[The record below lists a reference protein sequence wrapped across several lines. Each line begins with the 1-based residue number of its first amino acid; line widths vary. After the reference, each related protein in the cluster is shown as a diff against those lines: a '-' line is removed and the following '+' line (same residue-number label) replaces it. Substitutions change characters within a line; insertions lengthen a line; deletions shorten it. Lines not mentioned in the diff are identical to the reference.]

1 MREPS
6 SVNSRAV
13 ENDVLLRYT
22 FVNELA
28 LVNTLTV
35 CIRVT
40 LPWTITLKP
49 SSDFLCAPPCVH
61 SAHRDKSMCSARVS
75 EQRRNISQCSVN
87 RLPFTTERVGRTGY
101 IAIIQINLHPYV
113 FIYITLFVMYANK
126 IRISV
131 NVCLAT

>member
-35 CIRVT
+35 CIRIT
-40 LPWTITLKP
+40 LLCTITLKP
-49 SSDFLCAPPCVH
+49 SDYFVHHHAYIMATEIILCVLHLSRNKEGIFL
-61 SAHRDKSMCSARVS
+61 
-75 EQRRNISQCSVN
+75 
-87 RLPFTTERVGRTGY
+87 
-101 IAIIQINLHPYV
+101 
-113 FIYITLFVMYANK
+113 YA
-126 IRISV
+126 
-131 NVCLAT
+131 A

>member
-40 LPWTITLKP
+40 LPCIITLKP
-49 SSDFLCAPPCVH
+49 SDYFVH
-61 SAHRDKSMCSARVS
+61 NHAYL
-75 EQRRNISQCSVN
+75 
-87 RLPFTTERVGRTGY
+87 LPTE
-101 IAIIQINLHPYV
+101 INLCVLHLSRNKEGI
-113 FIYITLFVMYANK
+113 FLYA
-126 IRISV
+126 
-131 NVCLAT
+131 A